1 MKLVFSVN
9 GVPIRLPGERLKH
22 IESHHPET
30 IGREKEI
37 LETVYSPDCVQKGD
51 AGTLL
56 AVRKYGK
63 TPVSENKYL
72 VVAYKETGDTD
83 GFVLTAYYQS
93 DLRKRVIL
101 WKK

>member
-9 GVPIRLPGERLKH
+9 GVPIRLSGERLKH
-22 IESHHPET
+22 IEGHHPET
-30 IGREKEI
+30 TNQEKEI
-37 LETVYSPDCVQKGD
+37 LETVNSPDCVQKGD

-56 AVRKYGK
+56 AIKKYGK

-72 VVAYKETGDTD
+72 VVAYKETSDTD
-83 GFVLTAYYQS
+83 GFVLTSYYQS
-93 DLRKRVIL
+93 DLRKRVTI